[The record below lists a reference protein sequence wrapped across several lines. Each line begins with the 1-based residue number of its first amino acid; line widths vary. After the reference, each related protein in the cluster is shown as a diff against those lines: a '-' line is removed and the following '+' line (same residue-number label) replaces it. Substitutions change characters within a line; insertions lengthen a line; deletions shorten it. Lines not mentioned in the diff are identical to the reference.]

1 MSMCVEKEERY
12 MSSTV
17 ELSQHI
23 SSEFRGA
30 RRIQQ
35 ALTASLE
42 RKALFWLAERTPDAV
57 SPDHLTAI
65 GFAAQFLAGA
75 CYALARWSKYGLLLA
90 TIFIAL
96 NWLGDSLD
104 GTLARHRG
112 RLRPRYG
119 FYVDHMV
126 DTFGSA
132 FLMLGL
138 AASNFLHWQVAIGML
153 VAFLT
158 LSVETYL
165 ATYTLGN
172 FRLSHGLFGPTEIR
186 ILLVIG
192 NVTLLFRPS
201 THLFGREFLLFDV
214 GGVIA
219 TAGMLGIA
227 VIATIRHTIRL
238 YREERLP

>member
-1 MSMCVEKEERY
+1 MCTDKEEKR

-17 ELSQHI
+17 ELGKHI
-23 SSEFRGA
+23 SSEFRNA
-30 RRIQQ
+30 TRIQQ

-42 RKALFWLAERTPDAV
+42 RKALLWLAERTPDAV
-57 SPDHLTAI
+57 SPDHLTAM

-75 CYALARWSKYGLLLA
+75 SYALARWNKYGLLLA
-90 TIFIAL
+90 TFFIAL

-104 GTLARHRG
+104 GTLARYRG

-126 DTFGSA
+126 DTFGST
-132 FLMLGL
+132 FLMCGM
-138 AASNFLHWQVAIGML
+138 AASNYLHWQVAIGML
-153 VAFLT
+153 VAFLI

-192 NVTLLFRPS
+192 NVTLIFRPY
-201 THLFGREFLLFDV
+201 THLFGREFALFDV

-219 TAGMLGIA
+219 TAGMLGMA